1 MYKFSYYFDKRFF
14 LPVVSGYEFITP
26 TFAQTGLS
34 NFFGNIGEVRTLY
47 NSLFQL
53 KGVKALSTLARFLTN
68 STIGIGGLFDPATHF
83 GLKKQSEDF
92 GQTLDYWGV
101 GPGPYLVVPV
111 LGPNSL
117 RSAGGFAVD
126 AGIHYAIVT
135 VIDPFENV
143 DNGTLITAGDIN
155 SGGHRHAAQ

>member
-1 MYKFSYYFDKRFF
+1 M
-14 LPVVSGYEFITP
+14 
-26 TFAQTGLS
+26 
-34 NFFGNIGEVRTLY
+34 
-47 NSLFQL
+47 
-53 KGVKALSTLARFLTN
+53 TN